1 MQDHDPL
8 LTQAYRDAAHP
19 VPGAALDARIL
30 AHARQ
35 AVQAA
40 PPRPAGWRR
49 WLLPASSM
57 AVVVLASTLVLTMWR
72 TAPEQ
77 FAPTPQTARA
87 PTAESLAAPA
97 VPPGEAT
104 TASEQR
110 ADTARSEPARSARK
124 PAERVEASPPRVVL
138 VPSEPASDSV
148 LSSAPA
154 PSPPPATEAE
164 DTRMPESAAPMAG
177 RDSENA
183 VAPPRPGAPAA
194 FAAAK
199 SRATQRAGEI
209 AGMDGTL
216 DSSVDS
222 GVDSNPQQAIRR
234 IRDLLRDG
242 QLDAAREALRAFVQ
256 RFPEQ
261 HLPEDLRALRDSR

>member
-1 MQDHDPL
+1 MEEHDPL

-19 VPGAALDARIL
+19 APGVALDARIL

-87 PTAESLAAPA
+87 PTAESLAPPTAA
-97 VPPGEAT
+97 PGEAAS
-104 TASEQR
+104 ASEQR
-110 ADTARSEPARSARK
+110 AATARSEPAGSARK
-124 PAERVEASPPRVVL
+124 PAERVEASPPRVAVL
-138 VPSEPASDSV
+138 ASDPVSDSV
-148 LSSAPA
+148 LSSAPVA
-154 PSPPPATEAE
+154 SLPPAAEAG
-164 DTRMPESAAPMAG
+164 DSRMPAPPMAG

-183 VAPPRPGAPAA
+183 EAPPRLAAPVP

-199 SRATQRAGEI
+199 SRATLRAGEI
-209 AGMDGTL
+209 AGVHGTL
-216 DSSVDS
+216 ESSVDS
-222 GVDSNPQQAIRR
+222 EVDSNPQQAIRR

-242 QLDAAREALRAFVQ
+242 QLDAARRALQAFVQ
-256 RFPEQ
+256 RYPEQ
-261 HLPEDLRALRDSR
+261 HLPEDLRAFIAGK